1 MPPVRWKLLA
11 AMCLVQLLSHTDA
24 QIRQDTISSDGWRP
38 IIGTRKPS
46 YYTPDSSDIY
56 KYDVVSTLSP
66 TMTALPPTAS
76 VGPSKRPP
84 PFRGSPKPPHS
95 PGRKIPHQK
104 YPQPN
109 PYYALPTHETHGPHI
124 PLGAVIHTRPSQIG
138 HLKPHVTSSKP
149 FVSVPPNNIQFS
161 TNKRNI
167 KPLRIP
173 TSTTG
178 YRDDIFTASATSGSY
193 SLYKKN
199 QVSNIKPRETVD
211 LGLPGTNH
219 YSIQQPHA
227 HIEFTNRFAL
237 PPTSESVFQQYNNP
251 PIPQYVFGKHPQ
263 SNDVN
268 YQFHNQ
274 NDDFSRNLVPPPHI
288 YQSQDKGRGKQ
299 QQNNFGE
306 KAQLQ
311 LKKPNVPENVVLQVP
326 PFQFGSSKD
335 NASPVE
341 VQVTKE
347 KLNVFHNDVP
357 QNYNGQYLEF
367 SFQSNRKPTEI
378 PRYEVTEGKIWEQPP
393 PQRPIRTRKPSSS
406 PKQRPELDLNQP
418 AFLPTPYRPEGQSLA
433 PTSPTQSEVST
444 IFTKL
449 SKLQRN
455 KEVTTPNPFGYNV
468 KEVSTHYPI
477 FGKPVFGEPPHS
489 SQELS
494 NDITTHQHHEEVVTT
509 TREPQRIRPHRRRRP
524 DRRTTTTTTTTEVPV
539 EVASY
544 SSQKVQEN
552 EAPASAETERPI
564 RQRRPTRYRTTTP
577 ATEVEETYTK
587 ASRGRNR
594 YRHRNTDNF
603 NYESIRTRPRPS
615 RVETTTKMPENH
627 KSEEEHYGQSGEVM
641 YSESEEAASEK
652 SEEIEESPK
661 AETIELE
668 LPGRHYPT
676 EPPKKVR
683 YETIRPFIIITTTE
697 KTPTTNLV
705 IPENEVDSSSEPSTE
720 ESTTTAAPTTTTTTA
735 NPHRI
740 RGRPLKFDN
749 SNRPRF
755 SVKDYRQ
762 KLSQYS
768 TTSAPETHRTTSDS
782 ARIRLP
788 SRLRRP
794 SSAPTNNHEEEST
807 EPVRSK
813 FVPKDARHG
822 GTTQEANEA
831 VITEKQV
838 KSVNTRLRP
847 FGRYKS
853 TTAAT
858 TTTPKV
864 SIKPNLFNRKRPPML
879 SLRSKIYNKYNK
891 NSTEAVTER
900 ATTTEESEVEETT
913 EEYDREAEEDSITE
927 ASWKKSTSTEE
938 NLDVDTTTVGDIS
951 KVDSNMYSQRVSD
964 LTSSAKNDYNT
975 PGLFKSVAPT
985 SRRIPN
991 YFTISTDDPILPI
1004 EAFFP
1009 NIKDKMRDKDF

>member
-1 MPPVRWKLLA
+1 
-11 AMCLVQLLSHTDA
+11 
-24 QIRQDTISSDGWRP
+24 
-38 IIGTRKPS
+38 
-46 YYTPDSSDIY
+46 
-56 KYDVVSTLSP
+56 
-66 TMTALPPTAS
+66 
-76 VGPSKRPP
+76 
-84 PFRGSPKPPHS
+84 
-95 PGRKIPHQK
+95 
-104 YPQPN
+104 
-109 PYYALPTHETHGPHI
+109 
-124 PLGAVIHTRPSQIG
+124 
-138 HLKPHVTSSKP
+138 
-149 FVSVPPNNIQFS
+149 
-161 TNKRNI
+161 
-167 KPLRIP
+167 
-173 TSTTG
+173 
-178 YRDDIFTASATSGSY
+178 
-193 SLYKKN
+193 
-199 QVSNIKPRETVD
+199 
-211 LGLPGTNH
+211 
-219 YSIQQPHA
+219 
-227 HIEFTNRFAL
+227 
-237 PPTSESVFQQYNNP
+237 
-251 PIPQYVFGKHPQ
+251 
-263 SNDVN
+263 
-268 YQFHNQ
+268 
-274 NDDFSRNLVPPPHI
+274 
-288 YQSQDKGRGKQ
+288 
-299 QQNNFGE
+299 
-306 KAQLQ
+306 
-311 LKKPNVPENVVLQVP
+311 
-326 PFQFGSSKD
+326 
-335 NASPVE
+335 
-341 VQVTKE
+341 
-347 KLNVFHNDVP
+347 
-357 QNYNGQYLEF
+357 
-367 SFQSNRKPTEI
+367 
-378 PRYEVTEGKIWEQPP
+378 
-393 PQRPIRTRKPSSS
+393 
-406 PKQRPELDLNQP
+406 
-418 AFLPTPYRPEGQSLA
+418 
-433 PTSPTQSEVST
+433 
-444 IFTKL
+444 
-449 SKLQRN
+449 
-455 KEVTTPNPFGYNV
+455 
-468 KEVSTHYPI
+468 
-477 FGKPVFGEPPHS
+477 
-489 SQELS
+489 
-494 NDITTHQHHEEVVTT
+494 
-509 TREPQRIRPHRRRRP
+509 
-524 DRRTTTTTTTTEVPV
+524 
-539 EVASY
+539 
-544 SSQKVQEN
+544 
-552 EAPASAETERPI
+552 
-564 RQRRPTRYRTTTP
+564 
-577 ATEVEETYTK
+577 
-587 ASRGRNR
+587 
-594 YRHRNTDNF
+594 
-603 NYESIRTRPRPS
+603 
-615 RVETTTKMPENH
+615 MPENH

-641 YSESEEAASEK
+641 YSESQEAASEK
-652 SEEIEESPK
+652 SEAIEESPK

-705 IPENEVDSSSEPSTE
+705 IPENEVDSSAESSTE
-720 ESTTTAAPTTTTTTA
+720 EATTTAAPTTTTTTA

-768 TTSAPETHRTTSDS
+768 TTSVPETHRTTSES

-838 KSVNTRLRP
+838 KSVNIRLRP